1 MVRRDQQTVSG
12 DLTNFGFFD
21 NSLHA
26 QPSGGSSA
34 AYSHTEARSSEGSEC
49 RQGPGDGH
57 ASPPEGHITDCLEPD
72 ACHTRHTDRL
82 VAPMPFESLLLE
94 NVPPLPSPDW
104 FWIKSDPDF
113 RVLYMG
119 EMESTGIMISDPD
132 GYYSLIAGDTQIMTT
147 PVLRE
152 ALFAAHNIA
161 LVFRDSLP
169 ATGPAFPPFEEEVPD
184 EPKESFC
191 TQCGAWLGPQ
201 EGE

>member
-12 DLTNFGFFD
+12 DLTSFGFFD
-21 NSLHA
+21 NSPHA

-34 AYSHTEARSSEGSEC
+34 AC
-49 RQGPGDGH
+49 RQGPG
-57 ASPPEGHITDCLEPD
+57 
-72 ACHTRHTDRL
+72 

-104 FWIKSDPDF
+104 FWIKPDPDF

-119 EMESTGIMISDPD
+119 EMESTGIMISDLD

>member
-1 MVRRDQQTVSG
+1 
-12 DLTNFGFFD
+12 
-21 NSLHA
+21 
-26 QPSGGSSA
+26 
-34 AYSHTEARSSEGSEC
+34 
-49 RQGPGDGH
+49 
-57 ASPPEGHITDCLEPD
+57 
-72 ACHTRHTDRL
+72 
-82 VAPMPFESLLLE
+82 
-94 NVPPLPSPDW
+94 
-104 FWIKSDPDF
+104 
-113 RVLYMG
+113 MG
-119 EMESTGIMISDPD
+119 EMESTGIMISDPN